1 MAEVDTAATE
11 WADTAWVDMA
21 ATAWVDMVATEA
33 AAMGWA
39 MGAV

>member
-1 MAEVDTAATE
+1 MAEVDTAAME
-11 WADTAWVDMA
+11 WADMAVAVTAWVDMA
-21 ATAWVDMVATEA
+21 ATEA